1 MPDGDRHSQAD
12 EPELLLDKDAIAHR
26 ESRNTLRQFDAV
38 AERIEYWLEPERPFR
53 LRPSVILELNR
64 IALDGLSPTAGV
76 YRPAGVT
83 IQGSKHQPPDAFR
96 VPELL
101 EELCDYVN
109 DNWSTVSP
117 IHLAAHVMWR
127 LNWIHP
133 FTDGN
138 GRTSRAVSYLVLCV
152 RLGYRLPGLKTIP
165 DLIVG
170 DKSPYYEALE
180 AADRSI
186 AEGELD
192 LDELETLLGLH
203 LATQLAQ
210 VLHSAKKPKL

>member
-12 EPELLLDKDAIAHR
+12 EPELLLDQDAIAHR

-53 LRPSVILELNR
+53 LRPSIILELNR
-64 IALDGLSPTAGV
+64 IALDGLSATAGA

-109 DNWSTVSP
+109 DNWETASP
-117 IHLAAHVMWR
+117 IHLAAYVMWR

-152 RLGYRLPGLKTIP
+152 KLGYRLPGSKTIP
-165 DLIVG
+165 DLIVEN
-170 DKSPYYEALE
+170 KTPYYEALE
-180 AADRSI
+180 AADHANSQGVLNLG
-186 AEGELD
+186 A
-192 LDELETLLGLH
+192 LETLLGSR
-203 LATQLAQ
+203 LASQLAH
-210 VLHSAKKPKL
+210 VLNSAKKPKA